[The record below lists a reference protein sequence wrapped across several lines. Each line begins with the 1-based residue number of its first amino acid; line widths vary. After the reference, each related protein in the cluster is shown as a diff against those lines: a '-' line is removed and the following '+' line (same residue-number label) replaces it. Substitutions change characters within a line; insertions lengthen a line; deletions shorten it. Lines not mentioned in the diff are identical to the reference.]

1 MPLPDGVTLQGKRKT
16 WWVEKMKLLFFEQ
29 LVCTGRGRLWGS
41 HGGILGFILCGYC
54 TRSIEQGLHYFLGAT
69 TGRPVDRMPDKWAG
83 SER

>member
-1 MPLPDGVTLQGKRKT
+1 MPLPDGVTLQGTRKT

-41 HGGILGFILCGYC
+41 HGGIVVFILCGYF

-69 TGRPVDRMPDKWAG
+69 RSVDRMPDKWAG